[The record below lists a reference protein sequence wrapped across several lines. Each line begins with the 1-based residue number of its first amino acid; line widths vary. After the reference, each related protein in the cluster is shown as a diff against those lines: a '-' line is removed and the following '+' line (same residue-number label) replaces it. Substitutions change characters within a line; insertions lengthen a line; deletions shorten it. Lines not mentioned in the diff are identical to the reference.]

1 MTEATDYPPWKKCSR
16 CRGMDHAA
24 WHECPCCHVMFC
36 EWCGLIYKEKETE
49 DEDDQ
54 DRSTGDTPEFE

>member
-1 MTEATDYPPWKKCSR
+1 MTETTDYPPWKNCDR

-24 WHECPCCHVMFC
+24 WHECPCCHTLFC

-49 DEDDQ
+49 ATE
-54 DRSTGDTPEFE
+54 E